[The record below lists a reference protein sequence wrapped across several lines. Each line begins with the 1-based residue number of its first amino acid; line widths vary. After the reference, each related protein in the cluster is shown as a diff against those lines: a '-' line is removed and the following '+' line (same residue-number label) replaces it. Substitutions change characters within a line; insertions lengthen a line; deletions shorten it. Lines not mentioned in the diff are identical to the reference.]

1 MTSSQTPPKVSKW
14 VKDKTNICQ
23 SGTGNHKRMIKPSF
37 NSQDQVTEVE
47 RQTQTLPIEACNTN
61 PAKYEKATMNV
72 SRKTKRPF
80 VKDRSEIQQ

>member
-37 NSQDQVTEVE
+37 DSQDQVTEVE
-47 RQTQTLPIEACNTN
+47 RQTQTLPTRSMQHKPCKKWESNN
-61 PAKYEKATMNV
+61 E
-72 SRKTKRPF
+72 RKQKDQETICKR
-80 VKDRSEIQQ
+80 